1 MTHASSLAPAVSYTS
16 TWTPSSPRWMRFLTL
31 EDETGLAEVV
41 IFADVYE
48 RDGARLAKSGTQR
61 IRGVVHDQM
70 GAVTLHAE
78 QIV

>member
-1 MTHASSLAPAVSYTS
+1 
-16 TWTPSSPRWMRFLTL
+16 MRFLTL